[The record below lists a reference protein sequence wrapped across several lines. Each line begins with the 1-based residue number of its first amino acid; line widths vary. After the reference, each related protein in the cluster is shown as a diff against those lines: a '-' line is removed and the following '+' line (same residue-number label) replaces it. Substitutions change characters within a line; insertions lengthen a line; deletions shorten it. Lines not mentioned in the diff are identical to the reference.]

1 MKSFEVVKSQA
12 YRYLKIYQKALEGKV
27 VSIDKT
33 KEVGFK
39 VVLRDIESKNFL
51 NEDNYSES
59 KETNESILIRIL
71 VKKELCGFC
80 K

>member
-1 MKSFEVVKSQA
+1 M
-12 YRYLKIYQKALEGKV
+12 
-27 VSIDKT
+27 
-33 KEVGFK
+33 
-39 VVLRDIESKNFL
+39 LRDIESKNFL